1 MRVDEVGDPRMTTIV
16 PPGGGMQL
24 TARGSQ
30 MLFKAVGAT
39 TGGRFSLMDRTLPPH
54 GRPPAPHRHPGA
66 LEMFLILEG
75 TLTFIL
81 DGERAT
87 VEANG
92 CVIVSEGAS
101 HTFVNESDAPART
114 LIIHAPA
121 LDGYFE
127 DLASLWAREEPP
139 TADEEAANMRKHG
152 LEPVE

>member
-1 MRVDEVGDPRMTTIV
+1 MTQVV
-16 PPGGGMQL
+16 PPKGGKEFV
-24 TARGSQ
+24 ARGSR

-54 GRPPAPHRHPGA
+54 GRPPAAHRHPETA
-66 LEMFLILEG
+66 EMFLVLEG

-81 DGERAT
+81 DGERQA
-87 VEANG
+87 VDAGG

-101 HTFVNESDAPART
+101 HTFVNDFDAPART

-127 DLASLWAREEPP
+127 DLAALWAREQPP
-139 TADEEAANMRKHG
+139 TPDEEVDNMRKHG
-152 LEPVE
+152 LEPA